1 MKKIL
6 SGLIAGAVFSS
17 FVGAAQAETT
27 LRLTLQ
33 LPLKHPLGQNIS
45 SFKEEVEKES
55 NGELKIEVFPSAQ
68 LFKDKEVPQA
78 VASGAIE
85 MGIASLTRFV
95 GTVPAVD
102 AFYVPFLFDSSEKVQ
117 AATAPGSSIRQILD
131 PAIEKTGAKPLWYQA
146 FGGAIVLTKGD
157 KPIVVP
163 ADAKGKKIRSFGA
176 TISDTIEALDA
187 APTIMSG
194 SKQFLAYQ
202 NGTVDA
208 GMTGI
213 TAAQSRKLYEVM
225 DHLTLT
231 NHADIEFI
239 VVINNDVWN
248 GLSEKEQAIIT
259 KAGQRVEQEL
269 RASIANK
276 EAEARKYLAD
286 KINII
291 ELTDEQRAEWKKATS
306 SVVDAYVERAGAEG
320 KAIVEAAGKL

>member
-17 FVGAAQAETT
+17 FVGAAHAETT

>member
-6 SGLIAGAVFSS
+6 PGLIAGAVFSS

>member
-1 MKKIL
+1 M
-6 SGLIAGAVFSS
+6 VPS
-17 FVGAAQAETT
+17 F
-27 LRLTLQ
+27 
-33 LPLKHPLGQNIS
+33 
-45 SFKEEVEKES
+45 
-55 NGELKIEVFPSAQ
+55 
-68 LFKDKEVPQA
+68 
-78 VASGAIE
+78 
-85 MGIASLTRFV
+85 
-95 GTVPAVD
+95 
-102 AFYVPFLFDSSEKVQ
+102 
-117 AATAPGSSIRQILD
+117 
-131 PAIEKTGAKPLWYQA
+131 W
-146 FGGAIVLTKGD
+146 GAIVLTKGD
-157 KPIVVP
+157 TPIVVP

-213 TAAQSRKLYEVM
+213 TAVQSRKLYEVM

-269 RASIANK
+269 RTSIANK

-320 KAIVEAAGKL
+320 KAIVDAAGKL

>member
-6 SGLIAGAVFSS
+6 SGLITGAVFSS
-17 FVGAAQAETT
+17 FVGAAHAETT

>member
-6 SGLIAGAVFSS
+6 LGLM
-17 FVGAAQAETT
+17 VGAALSSLTSFAQAETT
-27 LRLTLQ
+27 LRLSLQ
-33 LPLKHPLGQNIS
+33 LPLTHPLGQNVS
-45 SFKEEVEKES
+45 SFKEEVERET
-55 NGELKIEVFPSAQ
+55 NGEIKIEIFPSAQ

-85 MGIASLTRFV
+85 MGVASLTRFV

-102 AFYVPFLFDSSEKVQ
+102 AFYVPFLFDSADKIN
-117 AATAPGSSIRQILD
+117 AATAPGSAIRNIID
-131 PAIEKTGAKPLWYQA
+131 PAIEETGAKPLWYQA

-157 KPIVVP
+157 APIVTP
-163 ADAKGKKIRSFGA
+163 ADAKGLKVRSFGA
-176 TISDTIEALDA
+176 TISDTIEAIGA

-213 TAAQSRKLYEVM
+213 TAVQSRKLYEVM

-239 VVINNDVWN
+239 VVINNDVWH
-248 GLSEKEQAIIT
+248 GLSDTERAVIT
-259 KAGQRVEQEL
+259 KAGKRVEQEL
-269 RASIANK
+269 RTSITNK
-276 EAEARKYLAD
+276 EAAAREYLAD

-291 ELTDEQRAEWKKATS
+291 ELTDAQRDAWKKSTA
-306 SVVDAYVERAGAEG
+306 SVVKAYVERAGDKG
-320 KAIVEAAGKL
+320 KAIVEEAGKL

>member
-17 FVGAAQAETT
+17 FVGAAHAETT

-163 ADAKGKKIRSFGA
+163 EDAKGKKIRSFGA

>member
-1 MKKIL
+1 MKKAL
-6 SGLIAGAVFSS
+6 CGLLAGAVFSTIAS
-17 FVGAAQAETT
+17 TAHAETT

-55 NGELKIEVFPSAQ
+55 NGDLKIEIFPSAQ

-102 AFYVPFLFDSSEKVQ
+102 AFYVPFLFDSSDKV
-117 AATAPGSSIRQILD
+117 AAAAAPGSSIRKILD

-146 FGGAIVLTKGD
+146 FGGAIILTKGD

-163 ADAKGKKIRSFGA
+163 EDARGKKIRSFGA

-213 TAAQSRKLYEVM
+213 TAVQSRKLYEVM

-248 GLSEKEQAIIT
+248 GLSEEEQAIIT
-259 KAGQRVEQEL
+259 KAGKRVEQEL
-269 RASIANK
+269 RTSIANK

-291 ELTDEQRAEWKKATS
+291 ELTDEQRAKWKKATS
-306 SVVDAYVERAGAEG
+306 SVVEAYVERAGADG
-320 KAIVEAAGKL
+320 QAIVDAAGKL